1 MRRSYKAPKIHEDA
15 LQIIKD
21 VAGTQLD
28 AELVK
33 YFLIIPKERLFGSVQ
48 SFCTATE
55 TLRTAER
62 SFQRKNIGHAA
73 EKQFWKG
80 LRDAAIFECRK
91 GTGRIRPLD
100 AFRNG
105 VYQVLDFLGNF
116 NF

>member
-80 LRDAAIFECRK
+80 LRIE
-91 GTGRIRPLD
+91 
-100 AFRNG
+100 
-105 VYQVLDFLGNF
+105 DFLLAEGWRTDWPSRASCALHTVYNNQSPAF
-116 NF
+116 LCM